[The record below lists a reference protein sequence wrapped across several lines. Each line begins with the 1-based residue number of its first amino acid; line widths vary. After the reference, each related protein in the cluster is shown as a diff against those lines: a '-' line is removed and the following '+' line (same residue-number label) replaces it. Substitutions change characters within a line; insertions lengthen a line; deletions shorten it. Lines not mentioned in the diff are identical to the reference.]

1 MTSQLDSSKSTLMPD
16 SAKSSLRV
24 FVTGHRG
31 YIGSAL
37 FRAMSKFSLINEL
50 EGYDIIDGDDILD
63 LSSLVS
69 RMKSFQPHVVVHL
82 AALSS
87 VTACNENWK
96 KSVSYNAVGT
106 RNVLTAMNDCGCR
119 NIIYAST
126 SSIYGDTSKVPY
138 TEDSVVDPCSPYG
151 LSKLLGEQV
160 IYNYYNSR
168 NNPGNFL
175 IYRMF
180 NVVGTSGYPD
190 IDNVS
195 NPGYDRLFAALESG
209 HLTIYGNDYPT
220 YDGTCQR
227 DYVSLKDVCSAF
239 LKGIKV
245 VKSNRETRE
254 IINICTG
261 RPCSVQTIVNTWN
274 SISKHL
280 LSATE
285 LQHKCSASLPEVS
298 ISVGCRRDGDPA
310 NVYGLNTKASRVLNW
325 NPTRKIE
332 NIICDLAHDK
342 KI

>member
-1 MTSQLDSSKSTLMPD
+1 MASHLDSRELPLTAD

-24 FVTGHRG
+24 FITGHRG

-37 FRAMSKFSLINEL
+37 FRAMTKFSLISEV
-50 EGYDIIDGDDILD
+50 EGYDIIEGHDILD
-63 LSSLVS
+63 LDSLVI
-69 RMKSFQPHVVVHL
+69 RMMSFQPHVVVHL

-106 RNVLTAMNDCGCR
+106 RNVLTAMKQCGCN

-126 SSIYGDTSKVPY
+126 SSVYGDTSKLPY
-138 TEDSVVDPCSPYG
+138 TEDSVVNPCSPYG
-151 LSKLLGEQV
+151 ISKLLGEQV
-160 IYNYYNSR
+160 IYNYYNSQDT
-168 NNPGNFL
+168 PGNFL

-180 NVVGTSGYPD
+180 NVVGTSGYSD
-190 IDNVS
+190 VDNVS

-239 LKGIKV
+239 LKGVKV
-245 VKSNRETRE
+245 VKSNRQTRK

-261 RPCSVQTIVNTWN
+261 HPCSVQTIVNTWN
-274 SISKHL
+274 AISKHL
-280 LSATE
+280 LSNTE
-285 LQHKCSASLPEVS
+285 LQHLSL
-298 ISVGCRRDGDPA
+298 IH
-310 NVYGLNTKASRVLNW
+310 
-325 NPTRKIE
+325 I
-332 NIICDLAHDK
+332 
-342 KI
+342 